1 MNNQLRILGAA
12 LVMAVLTAAG
22 CGGGGSGG
30 DGVSPPPP
38 PPPPPPSGGIIRTG
52 VALGIGP
59 VTGFGSVIVNGVTYN
74 TDSATF
80 TRDGLAA
87 TQDDFSVGEVVLI
100 RGTIDD
106 NNANAVAESV
116 EFDDNVEGP
125 VTEIVDVSTIV
136 VMGQTVRLTGTTSID
151 NSCPASLDD
160 PAIVAVEVSGTVDA
174 NGVIEATRI
183 ECKFSMAEVGEFEVD
198 GVVSGHSAANK
209 TFLINGLQVDYSS
222 AAAIDNFPVSGVI
235 NNGDPVEAKGTEFDD
250 GVNPPLL
257 TATRVEYKGARFAEN
272 EGDHIEIEG
281 FITRFAS
288 PTDFDVS
295 GVPATE
301 ITGTTVYRGGS
312 STDLGL
318 NLKIEAEGE
327 FDAEGVLNST
337 RIEIKTATNVRV
349 TGQVDSVSGDVITI
363 LGIAVNTDP
372 QTTRFEDKSSAR
384 VDPFHVS
391 DINMNNY
398 VEARGQELPAGEIT
412 AFLVERDDFDP
423 TGSLTE
429 LRGFVAQGGA
439 NRPTLT
445 VLGVSIDTSEAVFRN
460 ANRDPIT
467 ADDFWAA
474 VSAGSLINAKG
485 TETNTTALT
494 ASEVELEM
502 E

>member
-1 MNNQLRILGAA
+1 MKNQLRILGAA
-12 LVMAVLTAAG
+12 MVMAVLSAAG
-22 CGGGGSGG
+22 CGGGSSSGG
-30 DGVSPPPP
+30 SVSPPP

-87 TQDDFSVGEVVLI
+87 TQDDFSVGEVVYI

-106 NNANAVAESV
+106 NNANAVAEAV

-125 VTEIVDVSTIV
+125 LTEIVDATTIV

-151 NSCPASLDD
+151 NNCPALLDD
-160 PAIVAVEVSGTVDA
+160 PTIVAIEVSGTVDA

-183 ECKFSMAEVGEFEVD
+183 DCKFSMVEVGQFEVK
-198 GVVSGHSAANK
+198 GVVSGHSAANM
-209 TFLINGLQVDYSS
+209 TFMINGLQVDYS
-222 AAAIDNFPVSGVI
+222 AAAVDNFPVSGVI
-235 NNGDPVEAKGTEFDD
+235 NDGDPVEAKGTEFDD
-250 GVNPPLL
+250 GVNPPVL

-295 GVPATE
+295 GIPATE
-301 ITGTTVYRGGS
+301 IPGTTVYRGGS
-312 STDLGL
+312 STNLGL

-327 FDAEGVLNST
+327 FDADGVLNAT
-337 RIEIKTATNVRV
+337 RIEIKTSTNVRV
-349 TGQVDSVSGDVITI
+349 TGQVDSVSGNVITI

-384 VDPFHVS
+384 VDPLHVG
-391 DINMNNY
+391 DINTNDY

-423 TGSLTE
+423 TGSLTA
-429 LRGFVAQGGA
+429 LRGFVETGGA

-460 ANRDPIT
+460 ANRDTIT